1 MRVILRTKPRKKPF
15 IPIEAE
21 TIIPQNFLRKNDI
34 RVYEGNKE
42 RRLEEIF
49 YVTTEGPAVS
59 PDQVEIV
66 ISGETGNIKRV
77 GEYMNAGS
85 IVVEGDIGMHCGNFM
100 SAGEIIIKGNA
111 DAWLGREMRGGTIRC
126 EGNAGHYCAAG
137 YRGEKRGMRG
147 GLVEVM
153 GSAGDFT
160 AEYLCGG
167 EVRIHG
173 DCGDLPGVEMRGGNL
188 TIGGHCHR
196 PCGNMT
202 GGTCMVFGRVHDM
215 LPTFRGAGNEEREYR
230 GQRCQMMLY
239 KGDAANRG
247 KGSLLV
253 KNIEQDG
260 LSPKK
265 K

>member
-1 MRVILRTKPRKKPF
+1 MRVILQTKPRKKPH

-21 TIIPQNFLRKNDI
+21 AVIPQNFLRKNDI

-42 RRLEEIF
+42 RNLEEIF
-49 YVTTEGPAVS
+49 YITTEGPAVS

-66 ISGETGNIKRV
+66 LAGETGILKRV
-77 GEYMNAGS
+77 GEYMNAGR
-85 IVVEGDIGMHCGNFM
+85 IVIDGDIGMHCGNFM
-100 SAGEIIIKGNA
+100 SAGEIIIRGNA

-147 GLVEVM
+147 GTVEVM
-153 GSAGDFT
+153 GNSGDFT

-173 DCGDLPGVEMRGGNL
+173 DCGDLTGVEMRGGTL
-188 TIGGHCHR
+188 IIGGNCHR

-202 GGTCMVFGRVHDM
+202 GGTCMIFGNADAM
-215 LPTFRGAGNEEREYR
+215 LPTFRSNGIEEREYE
-230 GQRCQMMLY
+230 GQRFQMMVFR
-239 KGDAANRG
+239 GDVANRG
-247 KGSLLV
+247 KGTLLIR
-253 KNIEQDG
+253 KN
-260 LSPKK
+260 
-265 K
+265 

>member
-1 MRVILRTKPRKKPF
+1 MRVILQTKPRKNPH

-21 TIIPQNFLRKNDI
+21 AVIPQNFLRKNDI

-42 RRLEEIF
+42 RKLEEIF
-49 YVTTEGPAVS
+49 YITTEGPAVS

-66 ISGETGNIKRV
+66 LAGETGTLKRV
-77 GEYMNAGS
+77 GEYMNAGR

-100 SAGEIIIKGNA
+100 SAGEIIIRGNA
-111 DAWLGREMRGGTIRC
+111 DAWLGREMRGGMIRC

-147 GLVEVM
+147 GTVEVM
-153 GSAGDFT
+153 GNSGDFT

-173 DCGDLPGVEMRGGNL
+173 DCGDLTGVEMRGGTL
-188 TIGGHCHR
+188 IIGGNCHR

-202 GGTCMVFGRVHDM
+202 GGTCMIFGNADAM
-215 LPTFRGAGNEEREYR
+215 LPTFRSNGIEEREYE
-230 GQRCQMMLY
+230 GQRFQMMVFR
-239 KGDAANRG
+239 GDVANRG
-247 KGSLLV
+247 KGTLL
-253 KNIEQDG
+253 IR
-260 LSPKK
+260 KK
-265 K
+265 